1 MKMEKMEMR
10 TSKPY
15 KTMKSIL
22 KIKTNSFLETYKKN
36 LFSEAMWKVEVEG
49 FPPFYMDGSSA
60 GEVKMALKKK
70 LKKPKEIKSIERI
83 QKTDWKKN
91 VLGRISGKD
100 GKDDKDDE
108 ETNES
113 ENQVKRWIKEET
125 LTDDLLV
132 DAIKNVMKE
141 RIKNG

>member
-1 MKMEKMEMR
+1 MTKMEMK

-22 KIKTNSFLETYKKN
+22 KVKTQSFLDTYKKN

-49 FPPFYMDGSSA
+49 FPPFYMDGNSA
-60 GEVKMALKKK
+60 GEVKMILKKK
-70 LKKPKEIKSIERI
+70 IRKPKEIKSIERV
-83 QKTDWKKN
+83 QKSDWRKN
-91 VLGRISGKD
+91 VMDRIAGKEID
-100 GKDDKDDE
+100 
-108 ETNES
+108 ES
-113 ENQVKRWIKEET
+113 EEQVKQWIEEDS

-141 RIKNG
+141 RINNG

>member
-22 KIKTNSFLETYKKN
+22 KIKTNSFLDTYKKN

-49 FPPFYMDGSSA
+49 FPPFYMDGNSA
-60 GEVKMALKKK
+60 GEVKMTLKKK
-70 LKKPKEIKSIERI
+70 LKKPKEIVSIKRI

-91 VLGRISGKD
+91 VMDRISGKEIPVD
-100 GKDDKDDE
+100 
-108 ETNES
+108 ES
-113 ENQVKRWIKEET
+113 EEQVKQWIEEET

>member
-1 MKMEKMEMR
+1 MTKMEMR

-22 KIKTNSFLETYKKN
+22 KVKTQSFLDNYKKN

-70 LKKPKEIKSIERI
+70 LKKPKEIISIERI

-91 VLGRISGKD
+91 VMDRIAGKEID
-100 GKDDKDDE
+100 
-108 ETNES
+108 ES
-113 ENQVKRWIKEET
+113 EEQVKQWIKEDS

>member
-1 MKMEKMEMR
+1 MTKMEMR

-22 KIKTNSFLETYKKN
+22 KVKTQSFIDVYKKN
-36 LFSEAMWKVEVEG
+36 LFQ
-49 FPPFYMDGSSA
+49 DI
-60 GEVKMALKKK
+60 
-70 LKKPKEIKSIERI
+70 LKKPEL
-83 QKTDWKKN
+83 D
-91 VLGRISGKD
+91 VV
-100 GKDDKDDE
+100 
-108 ETNES
+108 NES
-113 ENQVKRWIKEET
+113 DKQVKQWIKEET

>member
-1 MKMEKMEMR
+1 MIWRMMMK

-22 KIKTNSFLETYKKN
+22 KVKTQSFLENYKQN

-70 LKKPKEIKSIERI
+70 LKKPKEIISIERI

-91 VLGRISGKD
+91 VMNRISGKD
-100 GKDDKDDE
+100 QEGD
-108 ETNES
+108 
-113 ENQVKRWIKEET
+113 VKEWIKEGT

-132 DAIKNVMKE
+132 DAIKNVMRG

>member
-1 MKMEKMEMR
+1 MEMR

-22 KIKTNSFLETYKKN
+22 KIKTNSFLDNYKKDI
-36 LFSEAMWKVEVEG
+36 F
-49 FPPFYMDGSSA
+49 
-60 GEVKMALKKK
+60 
-70 LKKPKEIKSIERI
+70 
-83 QKTDWKKN
+83 QN
-91 VLGRISGKD
+91 VLEKSEVD
-100 GKDDKDDE
+100 VVNDSDK
-108 ETNES
+108 
-113 ENQVKRWIKEET
+113 QIKQWIKEET

>member
-1 MKMEKMEMR
+1 MTKMEMR

-22 KIKTNSFLETYKKN
+22 KIKTDSFLETYKKN

-70 LKKPKEIKSIERI
+70 LKKPKEIISIERI

-91 VLGRISGKD
+91 VMDRISGKEIPV
-100 GKDDKDDE
+100 DE
-108 ETNES
+108 D
-113 ENQVKRWIKEET
+113 QQIKQWIKEET

-132 DAIKNVMKE
+132 DAIKNVMNE

>member
-1 MKMEKMEMR
+1 MEMR

-22 KIKTNSFLETYKKN
+22 KVKTNSFLETYKKN

-91 VLGRISGKD
+91 VMDRISGKEIPVD
-100 GKDDKDDE
+100 
-108 ETNES
+108 ES
-113 ENQVKRWIKEET
+113 EVQVKQWIKEDS
-125 LTDDLLV
+125 LTDDLLI

>member
-1 MKMEKMEMR
+1 MK

-22 KIKTNSFLETYKKN
+22 KVKTQSFIDSYKKN
-36 LFSEAMWKVEVEG
+36 LFQDILE
-49 FPPFYMDGSSA
+49 
-60 GEVKMALKKK
+60 
-70 LKKPKEIKSIERI
+70 KPEL
-83 QKTDWKKN
+83 D
-91 VLGRISGKD
+91 VV
-100 GKDDKDDE
+100 
-108 ETNES
+108 NES
-113 ENQVKRWIKEET
+113 DKQVKQWIKDKT

>member
-1 MKMEKMEMR
+1 MR

-22 KIKTNSFLETYKKN
+22 KVKTQSFLDNYKKN

-70 LKKPKEIKSIERI
+70 LKRPKEIKSIERI

-91 VLGRISGKD
+91 VMDRISGKEIPVD
-100 GKDDKDDE
+100 
-108 ETNES
+108 ES
-113 ENQVKRWIKEET
+113 EVQVKQWIKEDS
-125 LTDDLLV
+125 LTDDLLI

>member
-1 MKMEKMEMR
+1 MR

-22 KIKTNSFLETYKKN
+22 KVKTQSFIDTYKQN
-36 LFSEAMWKVEVEG
+36 LFQNILE
-49 FPPFYMDGSSA
+49 
-60 GEVKMALKKK
+60 
-70 LKKPKEIKSIERI
+70 KPELDI
-83 QKTDWKKN
+83 
-91 VLGRISGKD
+91 V
-100 GKDDKDDE
+100 
-108 ETNES
+108 NES
-113 ENQVKRWIKEET
+113 DKQVKQWIKEET

>member
-1 MKMEKMEMR
+1 MEKMEMK

-22 KIKTNSFLETYKKN
+22 KVKTQSFLDNYKKN

-70 LKKPKEIKSIERI
+70 LKKPKEIVSIERI
-83 QKTDWKKN
+83 QKTDWKKD
-91 VLGRISGKD
+91 VLGRISGK
-100 GKDDKDDE
+100 GQE
-108 ETNES
+108 EPVE
-113 ENQVKRWIKEET
+113 EQQVKQWIKEET

>member
-1 MKMEKMEMR
+1 MTKMEMR

-22 KIKTNSFLETYKKN
+22 KVKTQSFLDTYKKN

-49 FPPFYMDGSSA
+49 FPPFYMDGNSA
-60 GEVKMALKKK
+60 GEVKMVLKKK
-70 LKKPKEIKSIERI
+70 IRKPKEIKSIERV
-83 QKTDWKKN
+83 QKSDWRKN
-91 VLGRISGKD
+91 VMDRIAGKEID
-100 GKDDKDDE
+100 
-108 ETNES
+108 ES
-113 ENQVKRWIKEET
+113 EEQVKQWIKDKT

-141 RIKNG
+141 RIKHG

>member
-1 MKMEKMEMR
+1 MTKMMEMR
-10 TSKPY
+10 NSKPY

-22 KIKTNSFLETYKKN
+22 KIKTDSFLENYKKN

-70 LKKPKEIKSIERI
+70 LKKPKEIKSNERI

-91 VLGRISGKD
+91 VMNRISGKD
-100 GKDDKDDE
+100 QE
-108 ETNES
+108 AN
-113 ENQVKRWIKEET
+113 VKEWIKEGT

-132 DAIKNVMKE
+132 DAIKNVMRE